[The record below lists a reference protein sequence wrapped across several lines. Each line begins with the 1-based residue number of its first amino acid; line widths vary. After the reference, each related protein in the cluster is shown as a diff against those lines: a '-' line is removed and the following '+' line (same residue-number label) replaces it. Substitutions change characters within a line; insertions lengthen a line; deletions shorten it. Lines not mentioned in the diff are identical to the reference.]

1 MVSQPLCPCCCY
13 LSSIRRIMSLRTR
26 KLLDMLQHHPASF
39 LRNRQFPVPPYH
51 TPDYWMRLHKE
62 MTPEDVHEWGGFDL
76 MGLLQLNYEMV
87 LHYGGYNSVS
97 KTLVEQ
103 HQRQD
108 NGVNNMSFAEC
119 MDISQLSSTE
129 EAINIYNEL
138 QNEIMKID
146 KPIHTNESVLLL
158 GCGNSKMGEQ
168 LLINSFVGPVLQV
181 DISSTMIQLMTQRY
195 QKYLN
200 EASVKRMEFIVDDA
214 RGLTALS
221 SDSVGGGVLDKGLI
235 DVLHCSIGKFSDDYN
250 ITIAEEETNPIRQIV
265 DSVHRVL
272 QPSRPFIFFSRS
284 EPEYILRRTLGT
296 QHVSSDSRIERH
308 WKEIKVLKLV
318 DLEILLYRF
327 VKADS
332 PGLRRKKD
340 KKQ

>member
-1 MVSQPLCPCCCY
+1 
-13 LSSIRRIMSLRTR
+13 
-26 KLLDMLQHHPASF
+26 
-39 LRNRQFPVPPYH
+39 
-51 TPDYWMRLHKE
+51 
-62 MTPEDVHEWGGFDL
+62 
-76 MGLLQLNYEMV
+76 
-87 LHYGGYNSVS
+87 
-97 KTLVEQ
+97 
-103 HQRQD
+103 
-108 NGVNNMSFAEC
+108 
-119 MDISQLSSTE
+119 
-129 EAINIYNEL
+129 
-138 QNEIMKID
+138 
-146 KPIHTNESVLLL
+146 
-158 GCGNSKMGEQ
+158 
-168 LLINSFVGPVLQV
+168 
-181 DISSTMIQLMTQRY
+181 
-195 QKYLN
+195 
-200 EASVKRMEFIVDDA
+200 MEFIVDDA

-235 DVLHCSIGKFSDDYN
+235 DVLHCSIGKFSDDCN
-250 ITIAEEETNPIRQIV
+250 ITTAEETNPIRQIV

>member
-1 MVSQPLCPCCCY
+1 
-13 LSSIRRIMSLRTR
+13 MSLRTR
-26 KLLDMLQHHPASF
+26 KLVDMMQHHPASF

-119 MDISQLSSTE
+119 MDISQLSSTD

-138 QNEIMKID
+138 QKEIMKID
-146 KPIHTNESVLLL
+146 KPIHPNESVLLL

-181 DISSTMIQLMTQRY
+181 DISSTMIQL
-195 QKYLN
+195 
-200 EASVKRMEFIVDDA
+200 
-214 RGLTALS
+214 
-221 SDSVGGGVLDKGLI
+221 
-235 DVLHCSIGKFSDDYN
+235 
-250 ITIAEEETNPIRQIV
+250 
-265 DSVHRVL
+265 
-272 QPSRPFIFFSRS
+272 
-284 EPEYILRRTLGT
+284 
-296 QHVSSDSRIERH
+296 
-308 WKEIKVLKLV
+308 
-318 DLEILLYRF
+318 
-327 VKADS
+327 
-332 PGLRRKKD
+332 
-340 KKQ
+340 

>member
-1 MVSQPLCPCCCY
+1 
-13 LSSIRRIMSLRTR
+13 MSLRTR
-26 KLLDMLQHHPASF
+26 KLVDMLQHHPASF
-39 LRNRQFPVPPYH
+39 LRNRQLPVPPYH
-51 TPDYWMRLHKE
+51 TPDYWMRSHKE
-62 MTPEDVHEWGGFDL
+62 LTPDDVHEWGGFDL
-76 MGLLQLNYEMV
+76 MGLLQLNYETI
-87 LHYGGYNSVS
+87 LHYGGYNSAS

-103 HQRQD
+103 HQHQQERD
-108 NGVNNMSFAEC
+108 DGVKMMSFAEC
-119 MDISQLSSTE
+119 MNISQLSSNE
-129 EAINIYNEL
+129 DAINKYNEL
-138 QNEIMKID
+138 QYPIVKTD
-146 KPIHTNESVLLL
+146 KHIHDNESILLL

-200 EASVKRMEFIVDDA
+200 ETSVKRMEFIVDDA

-221 SDSVGGGVLDKGLI
+221 SDSIGGGVLDKGLI
-235 DVLHCSIGKFSDDYN
+235 DVLHCSIGKFSNVDHN
-250 ITIAEEETNPIRQIV
+250 ITTTDADKNPIRHIV

-284 EPEYILRRTLGT
+284 EPEYIFRRTLGT
-296 QHVSSDSRIERH
+296 QHVTSDSRIEQQ
-308 WKEIKVLKLV
+308 WKEIQVLKLV

-332 PGLRRKKD
+332 PGLRRKKVRNS
-340 KKQ
+340 

>member
-1 MVSQPLCPCCCY
+1 
-13 LSSIRRIMSLRTR
+13 MSLRTR
-26 KLLDMLQHHPASF
+26 KLVDMLQHHPSSF
-39 LRNRQFPVPPYH
+39 LRNRQLPVPPYH
-51 TPDYWMRLHKE
+51 TTDYWMRLHKE
-62 MTPEDVHEWGGFDL
+62 MSPDDVHEWGGFDL
-76 MGLLQLNYEMV
+76 MGLLQLNYELV
-87 LHYGGYNSVS
+87 SHYGGYNSAS

-103 HQRQD
+103 HQQQKQQD
-108 NGVNNMSFAEC
+108 DGVNMMSFAEC
-119 MDISQLSSTE
+119 MDISQLSSNE
-129 EAINIYNEL
+129 EAIHIYNGL
-138 QNEIMKID
+138 QNEMMKID
-146 KPIHTNESVLLL
+146 KPIHNNESILLL
-158 GCGNSKMGEQ
+158 GSGNSKIGEQ
-168 LLINSFVGPVLQV
+168 LLINSFVGPVLHV

-200 EASVKRMEFIVDDA
+200 ETSVKRMEFIVDDA

-235 DVLHCSIGKFSDDYN
+235 DVLHCSIGKFSDVDHN
-250 ITIAEEETNPIRQIV
+250 NTITADTNPIRQIV

-296 QHVSSDSRIERH
+296 QHVSSDSRIEQQ
-308 WKEIKVLKLV
+308 WKEIQVLKLA

-332 PGLRRKKD
+332 PGLRRKKE
-340 KKQ
+340 KKK